1 MNVFYFCR
9 LWRDLNLDLFVQTS
23 FAPGHSAK
31 NMIEHAWSLM
41 SRMLVGVI
49 LPICLPGEDKP
60 PCQQPG
66 LTGEALCNKEATVF
80 NSAID
85 RLDGYWHGKTY
96 DGFSITSKKI
106 PCLQEQ
112 QPYEDHDVVDKFA
125 SISLPLFLV

>member
-1 MNVFYFCR
+1 MKNLTSVFYFGR

-41 SRMLVGVI
+41 SRMLTRVI
-49 LPICLPGEDKP
+49 LQICLREDKP

-66 LTGEALCNKEATVF
+66 LTGEALCNKEGTVF

-85 RLDGYWHGKTY
+85 QLDGYWHGKTY
-96 DGFSITSKKI
+96 DGFSITSKKV
-106 PCLQEQ
+106 PC
-112 QPYEDHDVVDKFA
+112 
-125 SISLPLFLV
+125 FL